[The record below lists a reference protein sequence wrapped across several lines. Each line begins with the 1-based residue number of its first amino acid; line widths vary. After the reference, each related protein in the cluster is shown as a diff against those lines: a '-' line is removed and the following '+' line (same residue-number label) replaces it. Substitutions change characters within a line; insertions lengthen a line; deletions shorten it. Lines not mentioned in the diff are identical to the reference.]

1 MKCLAKDDDNDLMV
15 MFKELD
21 KVDNEDKEMFPGD
34 SKLSLFWEMQC
45 DVISK
50 QSKKTSIRWHPL

>member
-1 MKCLAKDDDNDLMV
+1 MKRLANDDDNDLMV

-21 KVDNEDKEMFPGD
+21 KVDNEDKEMFPD
-34 SKLSLFWEMQC
+34 DPKLSLFWEMQR

-50 QSKKTSIRWHPL
+50 